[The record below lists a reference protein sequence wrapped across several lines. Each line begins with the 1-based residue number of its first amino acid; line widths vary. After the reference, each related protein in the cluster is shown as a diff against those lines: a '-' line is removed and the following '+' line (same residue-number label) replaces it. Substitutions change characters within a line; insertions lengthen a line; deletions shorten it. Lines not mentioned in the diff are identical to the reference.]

1 MWTAR
6 RFTPVSAIATPVKR
20 IVAFSVLAAAL
31 AGCGGGADTPP
42 VSAGMSSK
50 TSALVQASASVVVM
64 AGKRADYTLERVA
77 GQVQITHNVSKVVT
91 RVASNARVRF
101 DDFTYAMDIDGNAG
115 MAYRLYQ
122 AAFNRTPD
130 VRGLSYWI
138 EAMDNGWSIN
148 AIAQE
153 FVKSSEYRQVYGV
166 NPSDNDTVSRYYRTG
181 GGGAGAP
188 AGIGVW
194 VGVGR
199 DTKATVA
206 EVLAGFSESGENQ
219 AGVHAAIDTG
229 VAYRETGV
237 TYIAVADAGPSRT
250 GIVGSAITL
259 DGSYSLGRTNALTY
273 TWTITQQPAG
283 STAALLNPG
292 TAFPTLTP
300 DQAGTYTLS
309 LLVDDGTTR
318 STATTYV
325 AVAPP
330 ALTFA
335 PIEARYSKGLDKV
348 VTVSTNPNALGI
360 VDPFSSSVRT
370 VSLPAAVKNFSLSPN
385 GKLAIVLYES
395 VASLVDLETATLV
408 KSFATGGK
416 HTDAFV
422 TNTAIAYFVGQTGG
436 QWVDRPIVYFN
447 ARTGVEISK
456 PISGAFA
463 YFYGTQYGIFAGS
476 INKAFV
482 MSQGLSPADLNF
494 FTIDPATN
502 DVIDSG
508 DSPYHGDYS
517 MSTPLY
523 LSETEDL
530 LFTSTGNIFNTSN
543 LRYAGVLSVPSG
555 ETIISL
561 SNSSAKDETVVLAG
575 KVDYFTSS
583 AATLPAKYQVYNSAL
598 FFAAGTGNLPV
609 LEGKQSYGLKI
620 WHSAAGRRVVLVQ
633 QGSAVPK
640 AAGVKYFVMGL

>member
-6 RFTPVSAIATPVKR
+6 RFTPVSAMAMPVKR
-20 IVAFSVLAAAL
+20 IVAFSVLTAAL
-31 AGCGGGADTPP
+31 GGCGGGGDTPP
-42 VSAGMSSK
+42 ASTGMSSK
-50 TSALVQASASVVVM
+50 TSALVQAAAPVVVM
-64 AGKRADYTLERVA
+64 AGKRADYTLERIA

-101 DDFTYAMDIDGNAG
+101 DDFSYAMDIDGNAG

-138 EAMDNGWSIN
+138 EAMDNGWSLN

-153 FVKSSEYRQVYGV
+153 FVRSSEYRQVYGV
-166 NPSDNDTVSRYYRTG
+166 NPSDNDTVSRYYRNVLG
-181 GGGAGAP
+181 REGDQAG
-188 AGIGVW
+188 VSFW
-194 VGVGR
+194 VGVLR
-199 DTKATVA
+199 DKKATVP

-237 TYIAVADAGPSRT
+237 TYIAVANAGPSRT

-259 DGSYSLGRTNALTY
+259 DGSYSLGRTDALTY
-273 TWTITQQPAG
+273 TWTITEQPAG
-283 STAALLNPG
+283 SSAALLNPG

-300 DQAGTYTLS
+300 DKAGTYTLS
-309 LLVDDGTTR
+309 LLVDDGATR

-330 ALTFA
+330 ALSFA
-335 PIEARYSKGLDKV
+335 PLEARYSKGLDKV
-348 VTVSTNPNALGI
+348 ITVSTNPNTLAI
-360 VDPFSSSVRT
+360 VDPFSSSVRS

-447 ARTGVEISK
+447 ARTGADISK
-456 PISGAFA
+456 PITGAFG

-476 INKAFV
+476 INKGFV

-543 LRYAGVLSVPSG
+543 LRYAGVLSIPSG

-561 SNSSAKDETVVLAG
+561 SNSAAKDETVVLAG
-575 KVDYFTSS
+575 KYDYFTSS
-583 AATLPAKYQVYNSAL
+583 AATLPAKYQIYNSPL

-609 LEGKQSYGLKI
+609 LEGKQSYGVKI
-620 WHSAAGRRVVLVQ
+620 WHSANGRRVVLVQ